1 MIDWKKRASSFW
13 RNYARPFLFIFI
25 VLTAFRSSV
34 ADWNDVPTGSMKPTI
49 LEGDRIFVNK
59 LAYDLKVPYTT
70 WRLAQWSEPDR
81 GDVVVFY
88 SPADGIR
95 LVKRVVAVAGD
106 TVELRNDKLII
117 NGQAAEY
124 EPLDESIAEQLPE
137 DQRPNHTMHFE
148 KVNGGAPHPVMTTP
162 DHYGAMRSFAPITL
176 ADGEYFVMGDNR
188 DNSKDSRY
196 FGPVPRKLILG
207 KASAVAVSVDI
218 NNYFWPRWSRFFSKL
233 P

>member
-70 WRLAQWSEPDR
+70 WRVAQWSEPDR

-95 LVKRVVAVAGD
+95 LVKRVVAIAGD
-106 TVELRNDKLII
+106 TVELRDDKLII

-137 DQRPNHTMHFE
+137 DQRTHHTMQSE
-148 KVNGGAPHPVMTTP
+148 KVNGG
-162 DHYGAMRSFAPITL
+162 
-176 ADGEYFVMGDNR
+176 
-188 DNSKDSRY
+188 
-196 FGPVPRKLILG
+196 
-207 KASAVAVSVDI
+207 
-218 NNYFWPRWSRFFSKL
+218 
-233 P
+233 